1 MPLAAHGELCRGG
14 AGPGRDESGRPARI
28 ADRFVPHPW
37 SALPGALLYR
47 AGDRVR
53 RLADGRLRFVSRLEP
68 SEVHGSRAGSADR
81 ETHGESGAPSTAT
94 EELLAQIWAEVL
106 ELEQVGR
113 EDDFFDLGGHSLLAT
128 QVIARIA
135 DQLGVEISLR
145 TLFARPT
152 LGALAEAV
160 TGAQAEPAWTS

>member
-1 MPLAAHGELCRGG
+1 VPPTTTVEKRLAA
-14 AGPGRDESGRPARI
+14 I
-28 ADRFVPHPW
+28 W
-37 SALPGALLYR
+37 
-47 AGDRVR
+47 
-53 RLADGRLRFVSRLEP
+53 
-68 SEVHGSRAGSADR
+68 SEV
-81 ETHGESGAPSTAT
+81 
-94 EELLAQIWAEVL
+94 LAVPG
-106 ELEQVGR
+106 VGLT
-113 EDDFFDLGGHSLLAT
+113 DDFFDLGGHSLLAT